1 LPLRI
6 AVSASIGAAACAI
19 LCVTTLS
26 AQNRGLYPLGMSSV
40 NSGGS
45 TVAGF
50 SYSNQLLIYGRDKS
64 KDNSGATIATGA
76 NSVIMDLNSI
86 TWVSSK
92 PILGGARFS
101 ATFTQPFAKN
111 SLASD
116 VSGTISGGGG
126 LADTYVIP
134 FVLGWSKER
143 VNFRVLLGVLAPTG
157 KYTPGADDNV
167 GSGYW
172 TPTLA
177 TGQTFQLGRQ
187 FVLSTFELYEWH
199 TEQEGTGVMP
209 GETFDLDYSLMRGF
223 QMSGGSWLL
232 QLGAAGYL
240 ARQTTARTGP
250 TITAAQMQ
258 DRYAVN
264 SLGLSSHV
272 TIPKHKLNMGIRYFK
287 EFSNR
292 STFEGYSLQFA
303 GGIRF

>member
-1 LPLRI
+1 
-6 AVSASIGAAACAI
+6 
-19 LCVTTLS
+19 
-26 AQNRGLYPLGMSSV
+26 MSSV

-45 TVAGF
+45 LVPGF
-50 SYSNQLLIYGRDKS
+50 SYSNQLLFYGRDKA
-64 KDNSGATIATGA
+64 KDNSGETIATGA

-101 ATFTQPFAKN
+101 ATFTQPFARN

-116 VSGTISGGGG
+116 VNGTISGGFG

-134 FVLGWSKER
+134 VVVGWKKER
-143 VNFRVLLGVLAPTG
+143 VAFRILGGVLAPTG
-157 KYTPGADDNV
+157 KYSVGATDNV

-177 TGQTFQLGRQ
+177 TGQTFELARQ
-187 FVLSTFELYEWH
+187 FVLSAFELYEWH
-199 TEQEGTGVMP
+199 TEQDGTGITP

-223 QMSGGSWLL
+223 YMSNGSWSL

-240 ARQTTARTGP
+240 ARQTTAKTGP
-250 TITAAQMQ
+250 AVTAAQMAE
-258 DRYAVN
+258 RYAVN
-264 SLGLSSHV
+264 SLGLSLHV
-272 TIPKHKLNMGIRYFK
+272 TIPKHKLNMGVRYFK
-287 EFSNR
+287 EFANR
-292 STFEGYSLQFA
+292 ATFEGYSLQFA